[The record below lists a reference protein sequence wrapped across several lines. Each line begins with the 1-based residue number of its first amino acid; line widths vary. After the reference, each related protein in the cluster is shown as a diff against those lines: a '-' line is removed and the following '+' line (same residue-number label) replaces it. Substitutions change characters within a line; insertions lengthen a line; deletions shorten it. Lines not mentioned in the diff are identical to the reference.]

1 MTNLEMNREQRVKNI
16 LAKCTLIAKFAQLE
30 NASFVGIRDY
40 LNKHDEI
47 SNQVVDANFSY
58 GNAVEKDLKA
68 LKSATES
75 DINNIIFNT
84 TFTAE
89 LVKTA
94 IAKLI
99 NGFEKNQNSETK
111 SNQSKAQTDTYL
123 QITNGIKLHKETG
136 QLYIYALLVDKH
148 ITRKGHYDE
157 VKSNE
162 LTLAQNAVKKY
173 FDLSTAKFR
182 SFIVD
187 ENHLT
192 AVRIT
197 GDTITLIV

>member
-99 NGFEKNQNSETK
+99 NGFEKNQNS
-111 SNQSKAQTDTYL
+111 
-123 QITNGIKLHKETG
+123 
-136 QLYIYALLVDKH
+136 
-148 ITRKGHYDE
+148 
-157 VKSNE
+157 
-162 LTLAQNAVKKY
+162 
-173 FDLSTAKFR
+173 
-182 SFIVD
+182 
-187 ENHLT
+187 
-192 AVRIT
+192 
-197 GDTITLIV
+197 